1 MPHPLDLNYELLKA
15 DLSVV
20 DCSSEEYKIIEK
32 NLRSTGY
39 PHLHL
44 IDVWRVD
51 RKGVVRE
58 YIRQSC
64 IYRVG
69 HGRHSLL
76 RV

>member
-20 DCSSEEYKIIEK
+20 DRSSEEYKIIEK

-51 RKGVVRE
+51 RNGVVR
-58 YIRQSC
+58 
-64 IYRVG
+64 
-69 HGRHSLL
+69 GRAAFISWSW
-76 RV
+76 